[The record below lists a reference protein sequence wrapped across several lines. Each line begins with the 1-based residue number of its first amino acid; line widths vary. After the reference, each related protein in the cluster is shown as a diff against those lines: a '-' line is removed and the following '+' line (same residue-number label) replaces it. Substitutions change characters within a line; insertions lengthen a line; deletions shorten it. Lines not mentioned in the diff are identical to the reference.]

1 MATYFEW
8 AEGYNSYAGTDVVVT
23 AQLAYLGNDKLKNK
37 CYILGSLQTI
47 SISTYQDKK
56 PVRAI
61 GNINAIDYV
70 MGQRTI
76 AGSLVFAVFD
86 RHFADEIFKD
96 LKQYTGKTV
105 LLTDEIPPLD
115 LTIIF
120 ANEYGKKS
128 KMILYGVRMISEGQV
143 MSIND
148 LYTENT
154 YQFVAL
160 GMEPLTAEN
169 TEYESSTKNNTKDNG
184 SGGSGSNSKSD
195 PKDTNNPK
203 KTNNVNSIKD
213 SINTNTNNYSIVD
226 TSSKEGQIKYKY
238 YKVNQPISD
247 NGYGIVNF
255 DIYNKA
261 GTNIY
266 IVDKNNG
273 KETIYNDDILETNSW
288 HVELPQGEYT
298 IKYINSTENE
308 YSETNNLSIK
318 YDKNENKE
326 KNDYTIINYV
336 TNNLLYLD
344 SNNSNHN
351 KLIIEKCENNH
362 ISEVPITKNKV
373 FVTDLENNSLYKFYT
388 TNGINNSKVNYV
400 KTLSLENEDLLMLIE
415 YVKYNKNLWINDFS
429 NFDFNQL
436 NNGGLTLLDKIIN
449 LQDSKYKQELLL
461 YAIKLQN
468 DLINV
473 YNNLNEI
480 NKLINTDLLNI
491 KLKSNNEI
499 NKINIYDATNNNEY
513 FKYTIYNLNNNTFIG
528 YPNKRYIYQP
538 ITDNIKGIK
547 YNYCFLE
554 KSEKEKLEAY
564 SKKYFLEN
572 QDLTKYKNEY
582 INYDDELLK
591 AILIKDKNYPD
602 KYILEG
608 PAFTYND
615 LLIVDIDYQDCLEK
629 NKNYYL
635 CISSIYDVLNYIPI
649 RKIKFSSIDKELVLE
664 NYKTGLI
671 NNNYYLI
678 WVEDEDFNKI
688 SLSTIIST
696 YSDILYLED
705 YKSIYVNNFLNQ
717 LTKILLNS
725 LSCKDLL
732 NSIYFSI
739 RSYNPFPKNM
749 VYLFEQELINQGY
762 YSLYSNN
769 LDFILFTLLKIT
781 KPNTKNLCDKIKISN
796 DKVTFINPKNCKV
809 VIVNYYLD
817 NDFPVI
823 SDSNLFEI
831 DLNNNSLYTLLY
843 LKDNNM
849 IDSSGFILIN
859 NLNSKY
865 YNYEIEI
872 EVD

>member
-23 AQLAYLGNDKLKNK
+23 AQLAYLGNDTLKNK

-86 RHFADEIFKD
+86 RHFADEIFND
-96 LKQYTGKTV
+96 LKQYTGKSV

-128 KMILYGVRMISEGQV
+128 KMVLYGVRMISEGQV

-154 YQFVAL
+154 YQFIAL
-160 GMEPLTAEN
+160 GMEPLTAED
-169 TEYESSTKNNTKDNG
+169 TEYEPLSTDKTNSNTSGDKNSNSNSKNSTQKTNSANSIKNNT
-184 SGGSGSNSKSD
+184 
-195 PKDTNNPK
+195 NN
-203 KTNNVNSIKD
+203 NSID
-213 SINTNTNNYSIVD
+213 D

-238 YKVNQPISD
+238 FKINQPIS
-247 NGYGIVNF
+247 NSGNAIINF

-266 IVDKNNG
+266 IVDKNSG
-273 KETIYNDDILETNSW
+273 KETVYNDAMLETNNW

-298 IKYINSTENE
+298 IKYINSLENE
-308 YSETNNLSIK
+308 YSELSNLSIK
-318 YDKNENKE
+318 YDKNENEE
-326 KNDYTIINYV
+326 KKDYTIINYI
-336 TNNLLYLD
+336 TNDSLYLD

-351 KLIIEKCENNH
+351 KLIIEKCDDNSINE
-362 ISEVPITKNKV
+362 IPITKNKI
-373 FVTDLENNSLYKFYT
+373 FVTDLESNTLYKFYT
-388 TNGINNSKVNYV
+388 SNNINNSKINYA
-400 KTLSLENEDLLMLIE
+400 KTLLVENEDLLMLIE
-415 YVKYNKNLWINDFS
+415 YVKNNKNLWVNDFS
-429 NFDFNQL
+429 KFDFNKL
-436 NNGGLTLLDKIIN
+436 NNNGLTLLDRVIN
-449 LQDSKYKQELLL
+449 LEDDNYKQELLL
-461 YAIKLQN
+461 YTIKLQN

-473 YNNLNEI
+473 YNNLNDI
-480 NKLINTDLLNI
+480 SKLTNTDLLNI
-491 KLKSNNEI
+491 KLRSDNEI
-499 NKINIYDATNNNEY
+499 NKINIYNATNNNEY

-528 YPNKRYIYQP
+528 NPNKRYIYQP
-538 ITDNIKGIK
+538 ITNNIKGIK

-554 KSEKEKLEAY
+554 KNEKEKLEVY
-564 SKKYFLEN
+564 SKKYYLEN
-572 QDLTKYKNEY
+572 QDLTKYKSQY

-615 LLIVDIDYQDCLEK
+615 LLVVDINYQDSIQK

-635 CISSIYDVLNYIPI
+635 CISSIYDALNYTPI
-649 RKIKFSSIDKELVLE
+649 RKIEFSSVDKELVLE

-671 NNNYYLI
+671 NNNYYVMWI
-678 WVEDEDFNKI
+678 EDENFKKI

-696 YSDILYLED
+696 YSDTLYLED
-705 YKSIYVNNFLNQ
+705 YKSIYVNNFLNE
-717 LTKILLNS
+717 LTKILLSS

-739 RSYNPFPKNM
+739 RSYNPFPKNII
-749 VYLFEQELINQGY
+749 YLFEQELINQGY

-769 LDFILFTLLKIT
+769 LDFILFTLLKTT
-781 KPNTKNLCDKIKISN
+781 KQNTKKLCDKIKISN
-796 DKVTFINPKNCKV
+796 DKVTFINPNNCKV
-809 VIVNYYLD
+809 VIINYYLD
-817 NDFPVI
+817 NDFPTI
-823 SDSNLFEI
+823 SDSDLFEI
-831 DLNNNSLYTLLY
+831 NLNNNSLYTVLY

-872 EVD
+872 EVE